1 MSLSNKITNEIIK
14 TYIHYPHI
22 FGRALGF
29 KDLISLHSE
38 WIINAWIR
46 DNELAMQAHR
56 NSYKTTSILIVG
68 AIWYLLFFDCNASI
82 LFIRKSDP
90 DAQKIISTI
99 SKIVKESPLV
109 TALVDKIYKAKD
121 ITSSNWSKSS
131 ITLSIKKTQS
141 PEGSIEA
148 KGTTSAITGTHY
160 DKIFPDD
167 IITLQDRV
175 SKAEREW
182 IKNFV
187 RELKNIKKEG
197 GKIYYSGTPW
207 HKEDAWSILPTPRI
221 YPIGT
226 VNIPG
231 FMPDQLSDKI
241 ADLKNGNTLSLYA
254 ANYELVHVVD
264 IDRVFSEPLYYPW
277 PTESKQ
283 IIAYLD
289 PAYSGNNTTALSIG
303 AQIDD
308 ENIVVRGYVWRQD
321 VTELYDVIVNILNNY
336 KCGTLYIEKNADK
349 GLSSKQFSIKYPSV
363 ISRHESENKHIRII
377 SLVKKNWSHIKFSD
391 DCNSD
396 YVNQVIDYI
405 EGQEPDDAPDSLAGL
420 CREMGIFGT
429 SIETRANWV

>member
-1 MSLSNKITNEIIK
+1 MNLSNKITNDVIRA
-14 TYIHYPHI
+14 YINYPHI

-29 KDLISLHSE
+29 KDLTPLHGE
-38 WIINAWIR
+38 WIINAWIK

-56 NSYKTTSILIVG
+56 NSFKTTSILIVG
-68 AIWYLLFFDCNASI
+68 AIWYLLFFNCDETI
-82 LFIRKSDP
+82 LFIRKSDV
-90 DAQKIISTI
+90 DAQKIVTSISRIFT
-99 SKIVKESPLV
+99 ENLLV
-109 TALVDKIYKAKD
+109 RALAEKIYKVNNL
-121 ITSSNWSKSS
+121 TSKNWSRSS
-131 ITLSIKKTQS
+131 ITLSIKKTQT

-148 KGTTSAITGTHY
+148 KGTTSAITGSHY
-160 DKIFPDD
+160 GKIFPDD

-187 RELKNIKKEG
+187 RELKNIKKEN

-207 HKEDAWSILPTPRI
+207 HRDDAWSILPKPRL

-231 FMPDQLSDKI
+231 FMTDQLQDKI
-241 ADLKNGNTLSLYA
+241 TELKNGNTQSLYA

-264 IDRVFSEPLYYPW
+264 IDRIFSEPVYTQW
-277 PTESKQ
+277 PIESKK

-303 AQIDD
+303 AQVDA
-308 ENIVVRGYVWRQD
+308 ENIVVRGYVWRKD
-321 VTELYDVIVNILNNY
+321 ITELYDVIVNILNDY

-349 GLSSKQFSIKYPSV
+349 GLSAKQFMLKYPSV
-363 ISRHESENKHIRII
+363 VERHEHENKHVRII
-377 SLVKKNWSHIKFSD
+377 SLVKNNWPHIKFAD
-391 DCNSD
+391 DCNSE
-396 YVNQVIDYI
+396 YINQVIDYI

-429 SIETRANWV
+429 SNIMRARWV